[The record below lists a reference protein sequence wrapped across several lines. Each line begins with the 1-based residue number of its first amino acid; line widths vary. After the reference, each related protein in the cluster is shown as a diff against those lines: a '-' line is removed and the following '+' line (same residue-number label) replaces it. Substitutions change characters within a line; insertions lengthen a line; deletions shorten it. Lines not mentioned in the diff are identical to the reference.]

1 MKPRIVDA
9 ILEPETNEV
18 IHEYK
23 PEEVRQVIS
32 SDTSGTLLE
41 ILESVVSEGTGSKAQ
56 VAGYAIGGK
65 TGTANKVIDGR

>member
-32 SDTSGTLLE
+32 STLQE
-41 ILESVVSEGTGSKAQ
+41 PYWK
-56 VAGYAIGGK
+56 Y
-65 TGTANKVIDGR
+65 